1 MRMKPSSRRI
11 ALVAHC
17 RFEGAAIP
25 GWTLKCLLRAT
36 VRRVKK
42 LVGDVR
48 ENRGMARRDSALSN
62 EPEEPCKKL
71 VDVDAGVEFE
81 FGEELSGKVLRVVLK
96 INGKHGRNDCL
107 GMTEARAGMYLQAG
121 KATALAVG
129 IKIRT
134 ARGSVFRQD
143 CNRISDGAGANGCCA
158 HELFLSWWGASPLFH
173 A

>member
-1 MRMKPSSRRI
+1 M
-11 ALVAHC
+11 
-17 RFEGAAIP
+17 
-25 GWTLKCLLRAT
+25 
-36 VRRVKK
+36 KK

-134 ARGSVFRQD
+134 ARGSVF
-143 CNRISDGAGANGCCA
+143 
-158 HELFLSWWGASPLFH
+158 
-173 A
+173 